1 MTANSKGKLS
11 GLLKSRHTWDEQT
24 SKVNSTNA
32 KRMEKNHVENEKV
45 KRRNLVKMKKMR
57 I

>member
-24 SKVNSTNA
+24 SEVNSKNV
-32 KRMEKNHVENEKV
+32 KKLEKYDVENEKV
-45 KRRNLVKMKKMR
+45 KGE
-57 I
+57 IE